1 MWGFLFELSEVKHNK
16 IYIFHVAETMSDIG
30 LRSSRLLV
38 KDVMSS
44 PVITI
49 QEDAPANR
57 VAELMD
63 KHGFGCIIVTGQG
76 AKPVG
81 IITERDLVG
90 RVLAKNVKPD
100 SVNAKEVMTSPLIT
114 IEPGETISEAARRMS
129 RLNIRRLGVIYKGQ
143 LIGLLSSK
151 DILAVM
157 PELLETIQERA
168 LIEGE
173 NRAEEATE
181 ETPPP
186 AGYCDRCG
194 AWSDN
199 LEEVNGE
206 FLCEDCTSELEESEE

>member
-1 MWGFLFELSEVKHNK
+1 MSEVKPDGK
-16 IYIFHVAETMSDIG
+16 YAFHVDDTMSDIG

-49 QEDAPANR
+49 EEEATANK
-57 VAELMD
+57 VAELME
-63 KHGFGCIIVTGQG
+63 KHGFGCIIVTSKS
-76 AKPVG
+76 AKPLG

-90 RVLAKNVKPD
+90 RVLAKNVRPD
-100 SVNAKEVMTSPLIT
+100 AVKAKEVMTSPLIT
-114 IEPGETISEAARRMS
+114 IEPDETISEAARRMS

-157 PELLETIQERA
+157 PELLETIQEHA

-173 NRAEEATE
+173 NRAQEASEESTV
-181 ETPPP
+181 P

-194 AWSDN
+194 AWSDS
-199 LEEVNGE
+199 LKEVNGE
-206 FLCEDCTSELEESEE
+206 FLCEDCSSELESEE

>member
-1 MWGFLFELSEVKHNK
+1 MSEIKPNEA
-16 IYIFHVAETMSDIG
+16 YIFHVAETMSDIG

-49 QEDAPANR
+49 EENAPANR

-63 KHGFGCIIVTGQG
+63 KHGLGCIIVTGKG
-76 AKPVG
+76 SKPLG

-100 SVNAKEVMTSPLIT
+100 EVKAKEVMTSPLIT
-114 IEPGETISEAARRMS
+114 IEPDETISEAARRMS
-129 RLNIRRLGVIYKGQ
+129 RLNIRRLGVVYKGQ

-157 PELLETIQERA
+157 PELLETIQEHA

-173 NRAEEATE
+173 NRVQEVVEES
-181 ETPPP
+181 TPS

-194 AWSDN
+194 AWSDD
-199 LEEVNGE
+199 LKEVNGE
-206 FLCEDCTSELEESEE
+206 FLCEDCSSELESEE